1 MSIIANSGVEC
12 FTAESHANRA
22 FLETTNTITF
32 TDEVMEVEYP
42 DHRKP
47 LYLTATI
54 NGVQIKRA
62 LIDTGASLNLIVLST
77 LEAVGMAGKRIM
89 GALVEITGFGGA
101 TESTK
106 RYVQLALSVGLIVA
120 MTRFHVINSEVSYH
134 ILLG

>member
-1 MSIIANSGVEC
+1 MEC
-12 FTAESHANRA
+12 FTAESHANQA

-32 TDEVMEVEYP
+32 TDEDMEVEYP

-47 LYLTATI
+47 LYLIATI
-54 NGVQIKRA
+54 NGIQIKRA
-62 LIDTGASLNLIVLST
+62 LIDTGASLKLIVLST
-77 LEAVGMAGKRIM
+77 LEAVGMVGKRIM
-89 GALVEITGFGGA
+89 GALVDITGFGGV

-106 RYVQLALSVGLIVA
+106 RYAQLALSVGPIVA

>member
-1 MSIIANSGVEC
+1 MEC
-12 FTAESHANRA
+12 FTAESHANQA

-32 TDEVMEVEYP
+32 TDEDMEVEYP

-47 LYLTATI
+47 LYLIATI

-62 LIDTGASLNLIVLST
+62 LIDTGASLKLIVLST
-77 LEAVGMAGKRIM
+77 LEAVGMVGKRIM
-89 GALVEITGFGGA
+89 GALVDITGFEGV

-106 RYVQLALSVGLIVA
+106 RYAQLALSVGPIVA

>member
-1 MSIIANSGVEC
+1 MEC
-12 FTAESHANRA
+12 FTAESHANQA

-32 TDEVMEVEYP
+32 TNEDMEVEYP

-47 LYLTATI
+47 LYLIATI

-62 LIDTGASLNLIVLST
+62 LIDTGASLKLIVLST
-77 LEAVGMAGKRIM
+77 LEAVGMVGKRIM
-89 GALVEITGFGGA
+89 GALVDITGFGGV

-106 RYVQLALSVGLIVA
+106 RYAQLALSVGPIVA

>member
-1 MSIIANSGVEC
+1 M
-12 FTAESHANRA
+12 
-22 FLETTNTITF
+22 ETTNTITF
-32 TDEVMEVEYP
+32 TNKDMEVEYP

-62 LIDTGASLNLIVLST
+62 LINTGASLNLIVLST
-77 LEAVGMAGKRIM
+77 LEVVGMVGKRIM
-89 GALVEITGFGGA
+89 GALMKITGFGGA

-106 RYVQLALSVGLIVA
+106 RYAQLALSVGPIVA
-120 MTRFHVINSEVSYH
+120 MTRFHVINLEVSYH

>member
-1 MSIIANSGVEC
+1 MEC
-12 FTAESHANRA
+12 FTTESHANQA

-32 TDEVMEVEYP
+32 TDEDMEVENP

-47 LYLTATI
+47 LYLIATI

-62 LIDTGASLNLIVLST
+62 LIDTGASLKLIVLST
-77 LEAVGMAGKRIM
+77 LEAIGMVGKRIM
-89 GALVEITGFGGA
+89 GALVDITGFGGA
-101 TESTK
+101 TKSTK
-106 RYVQLALSVGLIVA
+106 RYAQLALSVGLIVA

>member
-1 MSIIANSGVEC
+1 MEC
-12 FTAESHANRA
+12 FTAESHANQA

-32 TDEVMEVEYP
+32 TDEDMEVEYP

-47 LYLTATI
+47 LYLIATI

-77 LEAVGMAGKRIM
+77 LEAVGMVGKRIM
-89 GALVEITGFGGA
+89 GALVDITGFGGV

-106 RYVQLALSVGLIVA
+106 RYAQLALSVGPIVA
-120 MTRFHVINSEVSYH
+120 MTRFHVINLEVSYH

>member
-1 MSIIANSGVEC
+1 MEC
-12 FTAESHANRA
+12 FTAESHANQA
-22 FLETTNTITF
+22 FLEITNKITF
-32 TDEVMEVEYP
+32 TDEDMEVEYP

-47 LYLTATI
+47 LYLIATI

-62 LIDTGASLNLIVLST
+62 LIDIGASLKLIVLST
-77 LEAVGMAGKRIM
+77 LEAVGMVGKRIM
-89 GALVEITGFGGA
+89 RALVDITEFGGA

-106 RYVQLALSVGLIVA
+106 RYAQLTLSVGPIVA